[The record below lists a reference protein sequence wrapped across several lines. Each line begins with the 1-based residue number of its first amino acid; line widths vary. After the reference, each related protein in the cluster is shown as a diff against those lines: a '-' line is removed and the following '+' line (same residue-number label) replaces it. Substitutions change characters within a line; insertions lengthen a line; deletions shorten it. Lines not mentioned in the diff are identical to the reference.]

1 MRLIITLFID
11 NVSVTVFWFA
21 RWKEMMNTLKQARA
35 KLIGKRQEI
44 CEIIK
49 KNLALHWIKQ
59 HQII

>member
-1 MRLIITLFID
+1 MCLLPFFGSPDGRKMI
-11 NVSVTVFWFA
+11 
-21 RWKEMMNTLKQARA
+21 NTLKQARA